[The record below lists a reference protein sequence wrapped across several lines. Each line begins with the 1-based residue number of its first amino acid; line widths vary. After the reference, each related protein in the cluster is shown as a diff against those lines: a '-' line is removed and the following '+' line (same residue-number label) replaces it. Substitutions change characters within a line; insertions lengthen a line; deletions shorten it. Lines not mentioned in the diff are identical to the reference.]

1 MKAGVVLGGKDLR
14 IKSEGWSSKNKLIF
28 SQHLDQPQSYV
39 IRQRHC
45 DLSRST
51 DLSLFDL

>member
-14 IKSEGWSSKNKLIF
+14 IKSEGGSSKNKLIF
-28 SQHLDQPQSYV
+28 SQHLDQPIYV

-45 DLSRST
+45 DLSRSR
-51 DLSLFDL
+51 DLSLFDF